1 MSGESGTPAQDRW
14 KQELEKP
21 TEAFFAAFRAMLGEP
36 EGERELLREAVKTL
50 IPLVDWEAYLPH
62 VPHGLLGLRA
72 VLRLKPLLPEASF
85 RRALATQVHAFAH
98 EGRKFKPQLPSKGSG
113 AWSNIE
119 LALARHKPNLAYGEM
134 LGIEQPEP
142 GHFRRVQAAI
152 VHDMANMGHKAVMAH
167 RLRELFE
174 DLEHPK
180 ATGRRLLGLTAWLAA
195 TEPEDRFWAKR
206 AGTRLEGAELR
217 VAWEGAAIEDPETL
231 VRELCDLGLVELLNR
246 FTARLKAG
254 APGRELMAAM
264 AVAAAE
270 KQLDARR
277 DLEGKTAWTFVYLA
291 THAADLAGGGDPKL
305 WCQAAAMVNLFPT
318 DEEEGRVVSTPA
330 EGQATTERLA
340 DAILDAEPAPAM
352 GLAEAL
358 FDAEGAEPVLRG
370 LAEAASQ
377 NDPAFNHSHQTLMV
391 MAAADLAPLLPA
403 PAQRAMLAAMAKCLA
418 NSQGS
423 SDLGRLADRAL
434 SS

>member
-1 MSGESGTPAQDRW
+1 MSETAQDRW

-21 TEAFFAAFRAMLGEP
+21 SEAFFAVFKAMLEEP

-62 VPHGLLGLRA
+62 APHGLLGLRA

-85 RRALATQVHAFAH
+85 RRALATQLHAFAH
-98 EGRKFKPQLPSKGSG
+98 EGRKFRPQLPSKGSG
-113 AWSNIE
+113 SWSNIE
-119 LALARHKPNLAYGEM
+119 LALSKHKPNLAYGEM
-134 LGIEQPEP
+134 LGVEQPEP
-142 GHFRRVQAAI
+142 QYFRRVQAAI

-180 ATGRRLLGLTAWLAA
+180 ATGRRLLGITAWLAA
-195 TEPEDRFWAKR
+195 TEPEDRFWSKR
-206 AGTRLEGAELR
+206 AAARLEGSDVR
-217 VAWEGAAIEDPETL
+217 VAWEGEPIEDFDTL

-254 APGRELMAAM
+254 APGRELLAAM
-264 AVAAAE
+264 AVAGAE

-291 THAADLAGGGDPKL
+291 THALELAEGGDPKL

-318 DEEEGRVVSTPA
+318 DEEEGRVQPALPQGEIST
-330 EGQATTERLA
+330 QSLA
-340 DAILDAEPAPAM
+340 DAMLDAEPAPAM

-358 FDAEGAEPVLRG
+358 FDAEGAEPVLRA

-403 PAQRAMLAAMAKCLA
+403 PAQRAMLVAMAKSLA

-434 SS
+434 KA